1 MTYESGQVVA
11 GKYRLNQLLG
21 QGGMATVWSA
31 TNVFTERQCAI
42 KFLLENVSK
51 SPEASRR
58 FLMEGKISGR
68 VQHPNVIEVADVG
81 QTETGTLFLV
91 MELLNGVSL
100 EMAIRRQT
108 PTLSIY
114 EFVGI
119 MLDVA
124 RALLAAHRG
133 GVVHRDLK
141 PSNIYL
147 HKDREGVAVPKVLDF
162 GVSKFF
168 LEEDRD
174 NSLTIAGTVL
184 GSPLYMSPEQ
194 AMGAIDVDH
203 RTDVFAF
210 GAILFEGLCGFRCFD
225 APNFNALIVAIA
237 TQQPKR
243 IDDYA
248 PHMPE
253 SLRAVVRD
261 CLVTERT
268 VRLQNMEVVIERLA
282 AVLPSLESS
291 TLRLPVPIGGS
302 TPVSDPD
309 ATNAMPALV
318 RPSDRPPPMPDP
330 QTASPATGFAAPPLS
345 NRNHA
350 APPIVVYIGGGVI
363 FASMLVVILVLVV
376 VARGRGQAQQRVV
389 MGNAPTATATASSP
403 QAAFELSNDPPTIN
417 VDSLPSASAR
427 TPNAAA
433 KGPGKLWISAAP
445 GWCNVTVDGKAQGAT
460 PVTDI
465 DLPSGAHSVKCVS
478 ATGKT
483 EWMVVQIYPGGTTK
497 HKFNVDP

>member
-1 MTYESGQVVA
+1 MGYESGQVVA
-11 GKYRLNQLLG
+11 GKYRLSRLLG
-21 QGGMATVWSA
+21 QGGMASVWAA
-31 TNVFTERQCAI
+31 TNVFTERQCAV
-42 KFLLENVSK
+42 KFLLESVSK

-68 VQHPNVIEVADVG
+68 VQHPNVIDVMDVG
-81 QTETGTLFLV
+81 QTENGALFIV

-100 EMAIRRQT
+100 ETAIRRQN
-108 PTLSIY
+108 PPMSVY

-147 HKDREGVAVPKVLDF
+147 HKDREGIAVPKVLDF

-168 LEEDRD
+168 TDDDRD
-174 NSLTIAGTVL
+174 QSLTIAGTVL

-210 GAILFEGLCGFRCFD
+210 GAILFEALCGFRCFD

-248 PHMPE
+248 PHLPE
-253 SLRAVVRD
+253 ILRAVARD

-268 VRLQNMEVVIERLA
+268 VRIQNMEVVIERLA
-282 AVLPSLESS
+282 AVLPTLESS
-291 TLRLPVPIGGS
+291 ILRLPTPINGPGPQ
-302 TPVSDPD
+302 TDPE
-309 ATNAMPALV
+309 ATSAMPAVV
-318 RPSDRPPPMPDP
+318 RPSDRPPPMD
-330 QTASPATGFAAPPLS
+330 TSAHSPATGFAAPPTS
-345 NRNHA
+345 NRQH
-350 APPIVVYIGGGVI
+350 APPIMMFVGAGVI
-363 FASMLVVILVLVV
+363 FASMLVVIVILVV
-376 VARGRGQAQQRVV
+376 VARNRQAPKVI
-389 MGNAPTATATASSP
+389 ASPSPTAAASTSPTAT
-403 QAAFELSNDPPTIN
+403 FELGSDTPVIS
-417 VDSLPSASAR
+417 VDSLPSAATSKPA
-427 TPNAAA
+427 TVQ
-433 KGPGKLWISAAP
+433 KGTGKLWISAAP

-465 DLPSGAHSVKCVS
+465 DLPSGSHSVKCVS
-478 ATGKT
+478 ASGKT
-483 EWMVVQIYPGGTTK
+483 ESIAVQIYASGTTK

>member
-1 MTYESGQVVA
+1 MGYESGQVVA
-11 GKYRLNQLLG
+11 GKYRLSRLLG
-21 QGGMATVWSA
+21 EGGMASVWSA

-42 KFLLENVSK
+42 KFLLESVSK

-58 FLMEGKISGR
+58 FLMEGKISSR
-68 VQHPNVIEVADVG
+68 VQHPNVIDMMDVG
-81 QTETGTLFLV
+81 QTEDGSLFIV
-91 MELLNGVSL
+91 MELLSGVSL
-100 EMAIRRQT
+100 ETAIRRQS
-108 PTLSIY
+108 PPMSVY

-168 LEEDRD
+168 TDDDRD
-174 NSLTIAGTVL
+174 QSLTIAGTVL

-194 AMGAIDVDH
+194 AMGASDVDH

-210 GAILFEGLCGFRCFD
+210 GAILFEALCGFRCFD

-253 SLRAVVRD
+253 NLRAVVRD
-261 CLVTERT
+261 CLVTERS
-268 VRLQNMEVVIERLA
+268 VRIQNMEVVIERLA
-282 AVLPSLESS
+282 AVLPTLEAS
-291 TLRLPVPIGGS
+291 TQRLPAPLAGPGPK
-302 TPVSDPD
+302 TDPE

-318 RPSDRPPPMPDP
+318 RPSDRPPPMD
-330 QTASPATGFAAPPLS
+330 TSAHSPATGFAAPPLS
-345 NRNHA
+345 NRQPHG
-350 APPIVVYIGGGVI
+350 PPIMLFVGGGVI
-363 FASMLVVILVLVV
+363 FASMLVVIMILVV
-376 VARGRGQAQQRVV
+376 VARARQVPKVIATPSQS
-389 MGNAPTATATASSP
+389 ATAPTSPTAT
-403 QAAFELSNDPPTIN
+403 FELGSDTPVVN
-417 VDSLPSASAR
+417 VDSLPSAATSKP
-427 TPNAAA
+427 TAA
-433 KGPGKLWISAAP
+433 KGTGKLWISAAP

-465 DLPSGAHSVKCVS
+465 DLASGSHFVKCVS
-478 ATGKT
+478 ASGKT
-483 EWMVVQIYPGGTTK
+483 ESIAVQIYPNGTTK